1 MTVKKGDKNM
11 KRIQLLI
18 VVLSLVSV
26 TFLFSG
32 VSFAAPAVKPMTL
45 RFADTVPEKSFYGDL
60 HRWWA
65 SEVEKRTGGKIKIQ
79 IFWMESLVK
88 WKDMLEGV
96 QSGMADVGWV
106 TATYHPSK
114 LPMWFMLDNVF
125 NYRND
130 YVASVLA
137 SIETIEN
144 EPNLKTEFEKQKI
157 FLLGSHISGQAQ
169 TGLTKP
175 INSVN
180 ELKGRTLRT
189 IGGAKT
195 LFWQNLGVNPIF
207 MAFGELYEALGRGT
221 VDGIGDCAISLANTF
236 KLYEVIKIMYM
247 ADAGGVVAGGLCIN
261 TDVWK
266 KIPQDLQKVLLDLR
280 HDYGIRYA
288 QQTMD
293 LEAVL
298 YKEWQT
304 KHGVK
309 VQYPTPEDQKTIQA
323 AGLKANAD
331 LIKKQVSEG
340 HLASQKVWDYYLAAL
355 KKQEAARATKK

>member
-1 MTVKKGDKNM
+1 
-11 KRIQLLI
+11 
-18 VVLSLVSV
+18 
-26 TFLFSG
+26 
-32 VSFAAPAVKPMTL
+32 
-45 RFADTVPEKSFYGDL
+45 
-60 HRWWA
+60 
-65 SEVEKRTGGKIKIQ
+65 
-79 IFWMESLVK
+79 
-88 WKDMLEGV
+88 
-96 QSGMADVGWV
+96 
-106 TATYHPSK
+106 
-114 LPMWFMLDNVF
+114 MWFMLDNVF
-125 NYRND
+125 NYRSD

-236 KLYEVIKIMYM
+236 KLYEVIKVMYM

-266 KIPQDLQKVLLDLR
+266 KIPKDLQKVLLDLR

-340 HLASQKVWDYYLAAL
+340 HRRIPEGVGLLSGGIKETRGCTGKEITAAFPS
-355 KKQEAARATKK
+355 AARCGELQFVIRTSADTAEVRITAYDLSVFRLIYFCFFVSLQHPHSHSLWVAHGSQQYVTPSLS